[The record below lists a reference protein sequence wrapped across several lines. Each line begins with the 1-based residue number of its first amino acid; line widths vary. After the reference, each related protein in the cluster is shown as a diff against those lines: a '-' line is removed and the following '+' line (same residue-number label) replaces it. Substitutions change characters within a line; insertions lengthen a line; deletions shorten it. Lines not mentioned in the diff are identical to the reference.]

1 MENLLTSNIS
11 VLIYQGQDNAYVNVP
26 GTMKWVDE
34 LNYPYSHEF
43 RHANFA
49 AFKSG
54 NTMLGS
60 KKSAGNLNFVIVN
73 NAGHYIPQDNP
84 EAAY

>member
-34 LNYPYSHEF
+34 LNYPYSNEF
-43 RHANFA
+43 RHANFS